1 MSHTK
6 SRSGVFSA
14 VFLLAAIL
22 VLILDAQTAAAAAGE
37 GIRICLQT
45 VIPSLFPFFVLSKL
59 FVASSISEKCS
70 RLCAPVMKPLFGL
83 SPACAPA
90 LVLGMLGGYPIGAKT
105 AAELYAAGRITRQEA
120 ERLLSFC
127 SNAGPAFLFGM
138 LGGILGS
145 AQIAAALYCIH
156 LLSAVLTGF
165 FLRQKNDAFSPIP
178 PQQKAASL
186 SLPEAVSASIRSM
199 AQVCAYIVLFSVLSA
214 FVCKWMPAATPS
226 WMQVLLTGL
235 LELSGGCCRLSEVSQ
250 PTLRLLLAALFT
262 TFGGLCVWL
271 QTQAVI
277 APAGLTGRRYLA
289 GKLLQCAIALLL
301 TLALFSCC
309 PQILP
314 TAAMEAPSRSHA
326 GLLRSVGVVTA
337 VCTVT
342 FGGWCAVLQKK
353 AGKNQDY
360 SV

>member
-6 SRSGVFSA
+6 SHSGVFFA
-14 VFLLAAIL
+14 VFLLAAIFI
-22 VLILDAQTAAAAAGE
+22 LILDAQTAAAAAAE

-45 VIPSLFPFFVLSKL
+45 VVPSLFPFFVLSKL
-59 FVASSISEKCS
+59 FVASSLSDKCS
-70 RLCAPVMKPLFGL
+70 RLCAPIMKPLFGL

-105 AAELYAAGRITRQEA
+105 AAELYAAGRITKEEG
-120 ERLLSFC
+120 ERLLAFC

-138 LGGILGS
+138 LGGLLGS

-156 LLSAVLTGF
+156 LLSAVLTGLI
-165 FLRQKNDAFSPIP
+165 LRQKSDGSTSVFGSGKP
-178 PQQKAASL
+178 ASL
-186 SLPEAVSASIRSM
+186 SLPDAVSASIRSM
-199 AQVCAYIVLFSVLSA
+199 SQVCAYIILFSVLSA
-214 FVCKWMPAATPS
+214 FACKWMSAATPS
-226 WMQVLLTGL
+226 WMRVLFTGL
-235 LELSGGCCRLSEVSQ
+235 LELSGGCCALPSIPQ
-250 PTLRLLLAALFT
+250 PTLRLLFATLFT

-277 APAGLTGRRYLA
+277 APSGLTGHRYLP

-301 TLALFSCC
+301 TLALFSFC

-314 TAAMEAPSRSHA
+314 AVAMEAPTRSHA

-337 VCTVT
+337 VCTAAL
-342 FGGWCAVLQKK
+342 GGWCAVLQKK
-353 AGKNQDY
+353 AGKSQDNA
-360 SV
+360 V